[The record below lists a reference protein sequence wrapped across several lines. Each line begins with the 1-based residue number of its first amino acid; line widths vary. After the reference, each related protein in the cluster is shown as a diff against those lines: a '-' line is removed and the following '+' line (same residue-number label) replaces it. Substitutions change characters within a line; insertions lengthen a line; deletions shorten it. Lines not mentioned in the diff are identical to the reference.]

1 MKHPVIVLKEMET
14 PFGRIKI
21 YESPNEKSRTY
32 YQDSCFHSRCD
43 TKGHSLIAYVHAMM
57 GIVLQSKARNVLVLG
72 CAGGNIS
79 TMLADGGCQVTT
91 VDINPLSFELA
102 KQYFWLPSTVKCVV
116 DDARTYLENT
126 SERFDAIALDVFD
139 CGLIPE
145 HLRTVEFFELML
157 SRMNDKGVIVVN
169 AIVEH
174 DLDMLADNVAASL
187 KKASGANVLILDQFN
202 EPDRN
207 VVIIGGTIPEAVL
220 PSGTEPPDI
229 QKELRTMHLRA
240 IRKPVKPYHD
250 PKN

>member
-1 MKHPVIVLKEMET
+1 
-14 PFGRIKI
+14 
-21 YESPNEKSRTY
+21 
-32 YQDSCFHSRCD
+32 
-43 TKGHSLIAYVHAMM
+43 
-57 GIVLQSKARNVLVLG
+57 
-72 CAGGNIS
+72 
-79 TMLADGGCQVTT
+79 
-91 VDINPLSFELA
+91 
-102 KQYFWLPSTVKCVV
+102 
-116 DDARTYLENT
+116 
-126 SERFDAIALDVFD
+126 
-139 CGLIPE
+139 
-145 HLRTVEFFELML
+145 
-157 SRMNDKGVIVVN
+157 MNDKGVIVVN